1 MGELEKRPPNDNT
14 DRVAT
19 ARREPWKACRREDTY
34 FCDTWWW
41 REEEQGYLCRRPG
54 KWVGGGWQGAHHVPS
69 LSAPQAFLPPYSSPH
84 SNIWGASFLQGDFS
98 TSLLRNPNV
107 TRQISSR
114 LEKGEASSPHESHWA
129 ERERQC
135 TVVQRW
141 RGTGVPGSR
150 VAVRLAGR
158 GK

>member
-1 MGELEKRPPNDNT
+1 M
-14 DRVAT
+14 
-19 ARREPWKACRREDTY
+19 
-34 FCDTWWW
+34 
-41 REEEQGYLCRRPG
+41 
-54 KWVGGGWQGAHHVPS
+54 GGGWQGAHHVPS

-141 RGTGVPGSR
+141 RETGVQGSR
-150 VAVRLAGR
+150 VVVRLAGR
-158 GK
+158 GMKDWECSAVSSHVIQEAIECCLKADLDFKNHSGNSQTTTERFLS